1 MAFPQE
7 LAIVIQ
13 KEMEKLDLKQ
23 VKIILQISIGTRVGK
38 IGHLLIKK

>member
-1 MAFPQE
+1 MYLKTQYLEKGEYIMAFPQE

-23 VKIILQISIGTRVGK
+23 VK
-38 IGHLLIKK
+38 